1 MVGRDEGFVLAVG
14 DEAGAVSG
22 GFGDGRDGKAAGG
35 GVGPGETV
43 GTGAEKG
50 GDDRVPRGHIIEKK
64 ILVDEADGTVGGGG
78 VLGADEGLAPRRAVG
93 RGEDA
98 ERSGRGG
105 ADDEGAAAGGDA
117 AEGAEGQAG
126 VGDGEFER
134 RDACVRSGYDG
145 KAQEEE
151 EAEKPHG
158 SVPQGDTDGA
168 ASDVVIV
175 NGPKRELR
183 QARRTAG
190 APYSFNTP

>member
-1 MVGRDEGFVLAVG
+1 M
-14 DEAGAVSG
+14 
-22 GFGDGRDGKAAGG
+22 
-35 GVGPGETV
+35 
-43 GTGAEKG
+43 
-50 GDDRVPRGHIIEKK
+50 
-64 ILVDEADGTVGGGG
+64 DEADGTVGGVG

-105 ADDEGAAAGGDA
+105 ADDEGAVAGGDA
-117 AEGAEGQAG
+117 VEGAEGQAG
-126 VGDGEFER
+126 VGEGEFER
-134 RDACVRSGYDG
+134 RDACVRSGYDC
-145 KAQEEE
+145 KAQEE